1 LVSRDVARV
10 AATLVNH
17 AGKIKPRDAAA
28 SALRNRRR
36 RAWQAGPR
44 DAVPRRLHPV
54 RFPE

>member
-1 LVSRDVARV
+1 LVSRDVAGV

-17 AGKIKPRDAAA
+17 AGKIKPREAGA